1 MSKYNPFLC
10 DLITY
15 DSHVDIVLKLFC
27 FDQNIMKDRWINMGY
42 EDRELKPYKEPSKD
56 VLDTQRIGKQALIH
70 TCSVYWLKL
79 QYSVVFLC

>member
-1 MSKYNPFLC
+1 
-10 DLITY
+10 
-15 DSHVDIVLKLFC
+15 
-27 FDQNIMKDRWINMGY
+27 MGY